1 MKGIEGRVWSVRE
14 LLDAAKYTIGL
25 YPDGCS
31 I

>member
-1 MKGIEGRVWSVRE
+1 MKGVEGRVWMVWG